1 MQRSLLE
8 VRKRLV
14 DLMRDDPPFKLAPCG
29 RGAAVLDRWMANR
42 LTPDDLLALQRLEV
56 LYGEAALAELFA
68 EVLVESGVVRPNG
81 IN

>member
-14 DLMRDDPPFKLAPCG
+14 DLMRDDPPFKLVPG
-29 RGAAVLDRWMANR
+29 GKGAAVLDRWMAKR
-42 LTPDDLLALQRLEV
+42 LTSDDLVALQRLEV
-56 LYGEAALAELFA
+56 LYGEGALAELFA
-68 EVLVESGVVRPNG
+68 EALVESGAVRPYG

>member
-14 DLMRDDPPFKLAPCG
+14 DLMRDDPPFKLVPSG
-29 RGAAVLDRWMANR
+29 KGTAVLDRWMVNR

-56 LYGEAALAELFA
+56 LYGEGALAELFA
-68 EVLVESGVVRPNG
+68 EALVESGAVKPSEVN
-81 IN
+81 